1 MKTILF
7 IFMALAASAVCAQH
21 KLTIVVDGIEK
32 TEGVILVAVYDST
45 CFLEKYV
52 YGGIARVEGEEA
64 TVIVEGVE
72 PGEYA
77 VSVMHDE
84 NGNNKLDTGT
94 FGIPT
99 EKTGFSNNA
108 RGQMGPPSFKDCMFK
123 LESDSVIYITLWK
136 YMPPGTE

>member
-1 MKTILF
+1 M
-7 IFMALAASAVCAQH
+7 FMALAASAVCAQH

-32 TEGVILVAVYDST
+32 MEGTIMIAVYDST
-45 CFLEKYV
+45 GFLKKYV
-52 YGGIARVEGEEA
+52 YASIVKADAEEA
-64 TVIVEGVE
+64 SVVIENVE

-94 FGIPT
+94 FGIPI

-108 RGQMGPPSFKDCMFK
+108 RGKMGPPAFKDCMIK
-123 LESDSVIYITLWK
+123 VEDDSVIYVTLWK
-136 YMPPGTE
+136 YTMPEAE